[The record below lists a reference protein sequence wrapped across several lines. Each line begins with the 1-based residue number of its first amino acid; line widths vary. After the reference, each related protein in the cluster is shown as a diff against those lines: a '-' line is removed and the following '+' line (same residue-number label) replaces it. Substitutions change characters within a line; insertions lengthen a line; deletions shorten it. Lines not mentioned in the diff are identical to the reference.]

1 MEDVHTIVIDSL
13 NYLMDMYESL
23 HVLTAT
29 NTMQAWG
36 EYTQFFKRLMQRH
49 VASSSKNVIFI
60 ASLDHKPFPVVTVH
74 DEFKCH
80 PNYMNPHYVSMFQEL
95 AHSEL
100 LSDILSQIHGKTYH
114 VPKFGNVVEKI
125 GKANYA
131 LS

>member
-1 MEDVHTIVIDSL
+1 MMIPTNNPTKEFVSIRLAEMLVDGEINIEDFEDELPQLARII
-13 NYLMDMYESL
+13 
-23 HVLTAT
+23 
-29 NTMQAWG
+29 
-36 EYTQFFKRLMQRH
+36 
-49 VASSSKNVIFI
+49 I

-80 PNYMNPHYVSMFQEL
+80 PNYMNHLRAHYVSMFQEL